1 MTIMASIHL
10 MHVRH
15 RAIYILHAAVG
26 TQHTREVSLNI
37 VVIINVIVEPN
48 QTEPNRCRT
57 WLIPSIP
64 CRADM
69 ALMALWGVLEK
80 EKNIRSKIMGS
91 PGVGKDVC
99 VSNNRLMIMVRK
111 SAKGNF
117 FQ

>member
-1 MTIMASIHL
+1 MTMMASIHL

-37 VVIINVIVEPN
+37 VIIVIVEPN
-48 QTEPNRCRT
+48 RTEPNRTECRT

-80 EKNIRSKIMGS
+80 LKMLGR
-91 PGVGKDVC
+91 
-99 VSNNRLMIMVRK
+99 R
-111 SAKGNF
+111 
-117 FQ
+117 